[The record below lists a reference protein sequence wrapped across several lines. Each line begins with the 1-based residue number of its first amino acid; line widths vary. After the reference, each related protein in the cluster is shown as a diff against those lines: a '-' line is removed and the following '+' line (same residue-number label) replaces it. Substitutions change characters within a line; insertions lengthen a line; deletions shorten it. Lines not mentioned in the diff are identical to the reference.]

1 MVLLP
6 TNSQVSLNVS
16 ALNLD
21 NQPKAQG
28 RFTDAFAV
36 LTILGSN
43 QDDLIDCSE
52 VIPQPPAFNGPA
64 TFPAGFGLSDIEQ
77 GVR

>member
-1 MVLLP
+1 MYLSS
-6 TNSQVSLNVS
+6 T
-16 ALNLD
+16 LD

-77 GVR
+77 GVREIVYPIYS